1 MKNSAIKVKKS
12 KGVTIA
18 EPKEIVMIIS
28 VEDIRRRAYEI
39 YLESDG
45 SSSNE
50 QDNWLYA
57 ERELTGFYK

>member
-1 MKNSAIKVKKS
+1 MKNSTIKVKKS